1 MEMTRITN
9 RSSRMCTETGLQQ
22 NRKGKKRQVYRH
34 TTYNEKGQ
42 EIQVKIRNN
51 QRLDRQVHTYQS
63 RMRKIKIF

>member
-42 EIQVKIRNN
+42 EIQVKMRNN
-51 QRLDRQVHTYQS
+51 QRLD
-63 RMRKIKIF
+63 